1 MAERYLIDTSGVI
14 KYLNETFP
22 SASLSF
28 LDEIVDTESIISF
41 ITEIELQAW
50 NPTNP
55 DDLAVYQLFIANSTV
70 VGITHE
76 IIHETIRIRKSY
88 KLKIPDA
95 IIAATAIV
103 NGLTLLADNNKDFLR
118 VKGLKYVN
126 PMSLSK

>member
-1 MAERYLIDTSGVI
+1 
-14 KYLNETFP
+14 
-22 SASLSF
+22 
-28 LDEIVDTESIISF
+28 
-41 ITEIELQAW
+41 LQAW